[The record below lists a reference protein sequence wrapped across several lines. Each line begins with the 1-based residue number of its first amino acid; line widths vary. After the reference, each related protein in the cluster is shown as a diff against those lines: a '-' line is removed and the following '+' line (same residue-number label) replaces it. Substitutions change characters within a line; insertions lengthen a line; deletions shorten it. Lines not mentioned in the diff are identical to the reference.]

1 MSLSKSVLAQGK
13 RLLMEAALKLHANT
27 RSLNAL
33 SLREL
38 AREAGL
44 NDDLAL
50 LHRDAREARDEEVH
64 LLRRERR

>member
-13 RLLMEAALKLHANT
+13 RLLMEAALKLNAST

-44 NDDLAL
+44 NPNTFYRHFKDF
-50 LHRDAREARDEEVH
+50 EE
-64 LLRRERR
+64 LGMAIIGEMTNM